1 MKKILLSLM
10 ALFAVTMAATAG
22 EAYKTLTFPDDNSA
36 NNKVGGYYKTQE
48 GGVVTEDLVWEAK
61 IGTDSWAIS
70 NFNNNNWE
78 NNWTYI
84 KCGSRKAATVAS
96 IATSF
101 AINKAVTD
109 VVVTI
114 DKLSTPEK
122 INSISL
128 VVASD
133 SEFANIVETVNADL
147 GALAVGDL
155 TFSVTAAPARY
166 FYKLVF
172 DIQKTGSNGIIQI
185 SKIVYNAEGD
195 VIPSSQVEKPTFS
208 PESGTYYEPIEFS
221 CATATE
227 GATLKYSV
235 DGGETFADYTEPF
248 TISESCEVEV
258 YAVKEGFDESE
269 HVTAQY
275 IIDPSADIRNTP
287 ETAYTVAEALALI
300 EAGKGLENKVYV
312 KGYITNIKEVETTQF
327 GNATYS
333 LNDEN
338 TYNAETALLVYRGY
352 YLDGEKFT
360 AEDQIKVGD
369 QVVVY
374 GKLVN
379 YNGTFEINT
388 GSSIYSI
395 NGTTAVEEINAAAQ
409 ENGQV
414 YNLLGQ
420 PVSADTKGQILVKNG
435 KKFINK

>member
-22 EAYKTLTFPDDNSA
+22 EAYKTLTFPANEQDKVGSYTATWSA
-36 NNKVGGYYKTQE
+36 NMGGDEWLIT
-48 GGVVTEDLVWEAK
+48 A
-61 IGTDSWAIS
+61 
-70 NFNNNNWE
+70 FNNNNNGWA
-78 NNWTYI
+78 YI
-84 KCGSRKAATVAS
+84 KCGRKEHESVAS
-96 IATSF
+96 IATNF

-114 DKLSTPEK
+114 DAVSNTDK

-128 VVASD
+128 IVASD
-133 SEFANIVETVNADL
+133 SEYNNVVETVSADL
-147 GALAVGDL
+147 ASLAAGDL
-155 TFSVTAAPARY
+155 TFNVTAAPARY

-172 DIQKTGSNGIIQI
+172 DMQVAGKNGIIQI

-208 PESGTYYEPIEFS
+208 PASGTYYEPIEFS

-275 IIDPSADIRNTP
+275 VIDPSADIRNTP
-287 ETAYTVAEALALI
+287 ETAYTVAEAFALI
-300 EAGKGLENKVYV
+300 DAGKGLENKVYV
-312 KGYITNIKEVETTQF
+312 KGYITNVTEVSTSF

-333 LNDEN
+333 INDEI
-338 TYNAETALLVYRGY
+338 TYNAATALLVYRGY

-374 GKLVN
+374 GKLVL
-379 YNGTFEINT
+379 YGTTYEINT

-395 NGTTAVEEINAAAQ
+395 NGTTAVEGIKAAAQ
-409 ENGQV
+409 EDGQV

-420 PVSADTKGQILVKNG
+420 PVSADTKDQILVKNG